1 MAMRHV
7 IVYKDPESDAY
18 IAEVP
23 SLPGC
28 HSDGATAE
36 AAVENV
42 KEAIELVES
51 YLRDNGEEVPADV
64 DLAVFTV

>member
-1 MAMRHV
+1 MRHV

-36 AAVENV
+36 EAVENV
-42 KEAIELVES
+42 KDAIELMES
-51 YLRDNGEEVPADV
+51 YMRDNGEEIPADV
-64 DLAVFTV
+64 DLRVVTV

>member
-1 MAMRHV
+1 MRHV

-36 AAVENV
+36 EAVENV
-42 KEAIELVES
+42 KDAIALMES
-51 YLRDNGEEVPADV
+51 YMRDNGEEIPADV
-64 DLAVFTV
+64 DLEVVTV

>member
-1 MAMRHV
+1 MRHV

-36 AAVENV
+36 EAVENV
-42 KEAIELVES
+42 KDAIQLMES
-51 YLRDNGEEVPADV
+51 YMRDYGEEIPE
-64 DLAVFTV
+64 

>member
-1 MAMRHV
+1 MRHV

-36 AAVENV
+36 EAVENV
-42 KEAIELVES
+42 KDAIALVES
-51 YLRDNGEEVPADV
+51 YMRDNGEEISLTGNV
-64 DLAVFTV
+64 L

>member
-1 MAMRHV
+1 MRHV

-36 AAVENV
+36 EAVENV
-42 KEAIELVES
+42 KDAIALMES
-51 YLRDNGEEVPADV
+51 YMRDNGEAIPTPIAGNV
-64 DLAVFTV
+64 

>member
-1 MAMRHV
+1 MRHV

-28 HSDGATAE
+28 HSDGATPE
-36 AAVENV
+36 EAVENV
-42 KEAIELVES
+42 KDAIQLMES
-51 YLRDNGEEVPADV
+51 YMRDNGEEIPADV
-64 DLAVFTV
+64 DLSVVTV

>member
-1 MAMRHV
+1 MRHV
-7 IVYKDPESDAY
+7 IVYKDPESDSY

-36 AAVENV
+36 EAVENV
-42 KEAIELVES
+42 KDAIMLMES
-51 YLRDNGEEVPADV
+51 YMRDNGEEIPAITGSV
-64 DLAVFTV
+64 L

>member
-1 MAMRHV
+1 MRHV

-28 HSDGATAE
+28 HSDGATADE
-36 AAVENV
+36 AVENV
-42 KEAIELVES
+42 KDAIRLVES
-51 YLRDNGEEVPADV
+51 YLRDNGEEIPADV
-64 DLAVFTV
+64 DLEVVTV

>member
-1 MAMRHV
+1 MRHV

-36 AAVENV
+36 EAIENV
-42 KEAIELVES
+42 KDAIDLMES
-51 YLRDNGEEVPADV
+51 YMRDNGENSPA
-64 DLAVFTV
+64 LTGYAL

>member
-1 MAMRHV
+1 MRHV

-36 AAVENV
+36 EAVENV
-42 KEAIELVES
+42 KDAIQLMES
-51 YLRDNGEEVPADV
+51 YMRDNGEEIPDDV
-64 DLAVFTV
+64 DLEVVTV

>member
-1 MAMRHV
+1 MRHV

-28 HSDGATAE
+28 HSDGATADE
-36 AAVENV
+36 AVENV
-42 KEAIELVES
+42 KDAIQLVES
-51 YLRDNGEEVPADV
+51 YLRDNGEEIPADV
-64 DLAVFTV
+64 DLEVVTV

>member
-1 MAMRHV
+1 MRHV
-7 IVYKDPESDAY
+7 LVYKDPESDAY

-36 AAVENV
+36 QAVENV

-51 YLRDNGEEVPADV
+51 YMRDNGEAIPADV
-64 DLAVFTV
+64 DLEVVTV

>member
-1 MAMRHV
+1 MRHV

-28 HSDGATAE
+28 HSDGASPEE
-36 AAVENV
+36 AIANV
-42 KEAIELVES
+42 RDAIELMES
-51 YLRDNGEEVPADV
+51 YMRDNGEEIPADV
-64 DLAVFTV
+64 DLSVVTV

>member
-1 MAMRHV
+1 MRHV

-36 AAVENV
+36 EAVENV
-42 KEAIELVES
+42 KDAIQLMES
-51 YLRDNGEEVPADV
+51 YMRDNGEAIPDDV
-64 DLAVFTV
+64 DLEVVTV

>member
-1 MAMRHV
+1 MRHV

-36 AAVENV
+36 EAVENV
-42 KEAIELVES
+42 KDAIQLMES
-51 YLRDNGEEVPADV
+51 YMRDNGEEIPV
-64 DLAVFTV
+64 

>member
-1 MAMRHV
+1 MRHV

-28 HSDGATAE
+28 HSNGATSE
-36 AAVENV
+36 EAVENV
-42 KEAIELVES
+42 KDAIALVES
-51 YLRDNGEEVPADV
+51 YMRDNGEEIPSDV
-64 DLAVFTV
+64 DLEVVTV

>member
-1 MAMRHV
+1 MRHV

-28 HSDGATAE
+28 HSNGATAE
-36 AAVENV
+36 EAVENV
-42 KEAIELVES
+42 KDAIALVES
-51 YLRDNGEEVPADV
+51 YMRDNGEEIPSDV
-64 DLAVFTV
+64 DLEVVTV